1 MPLGK
6 AYNII
11 TLLCNQDDLHPG
23 GSKHYSRQIV
33 PPRELYM
40 FPAYSLKVNY

>member
-33 PPRELYM
+33 PPRMTASSIFTKSELLM
-40 FPAYSLKVNY
+40 